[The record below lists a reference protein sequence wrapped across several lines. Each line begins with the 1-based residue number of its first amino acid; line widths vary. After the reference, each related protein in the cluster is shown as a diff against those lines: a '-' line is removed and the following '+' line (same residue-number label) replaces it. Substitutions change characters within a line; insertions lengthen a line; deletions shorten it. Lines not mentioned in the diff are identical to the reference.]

1 MRWTLLIIACVLVGM
16 NPAYAKEKLRPSLDR
31 IPEVEALASL
41 TQTRPILEQ
50 SPKPRQYPIV
60 LLHGMAGF
68 TTWGPFE
75 YFDGIPKALRQNGHE
90 VFLCEVSA
98 YQPIPVRALECG
110 EQIDAF
116 LERSGHRRVHL
127 IAHSHGGLDG
137 RYMIS
142 KLGYGDRIASLTTLT
157 TPHRG
162 SMLIDA
168 SAALLPDALGKFLSR
183 SMDMLVGYTRD
194 QPANLFG
201 QLEMLSAAY
210 MREEFNPAN
219 PNDPQVK
226 YYSIGARSQL
236 SPFVNWETTDILS
249 PTLWPTYIGIYMFE
263 GDSDGLVPL
272 SSSKWG
278 TYLGTLEADHLDQIG
293 VFKSYPSNTYE
304 HTAFFTNLADFLV
317 GKAPPPPELR
327 P

>member
-1 MRWTLLIIACVLVGM
+1 MACVLVGT
-16 NPAYAKEKLRPSLDR
+16 NPAHAEEKLKPSLDK

-41 TQTRPILEQ
+41 TTALPLVEK
-50 SPKPRQYPIV
+50 SKKHRQHPIV

-68 TTWGPFE
+68 VTWGPFE
-75 YFDGIPKALRQNGHE
+75 YFDGIPKALRSAGHE
-90 VFLCEVSA
+90 VFLCEVSG
-98 YQPIPVRALECG
+98 YQPIPVRAVECA
-110 EQIDAF
+110 EQIDIF
-116 LERSGHRRVHL
+116 LEQSDHQRVHL

-168 SAALLPDALGKFLSR
+168 SAALMPDALERFLTGG
-183 SMDMLVGYTRD
+183 MDTLVGYTRD
-194 QPANLFG
+194 QASNLFG

-219 PNDPQVK
+219 PNDPRVK
-226 YYSIGARSQL
+226 YYSIGARTQL
-236 SPFVNWETTDILS
+236 SPFVNWKTTDILT
-249 PTLWPTYIGIYMFE
+249 PTLWPTYIGIYLLE
-263 GDSDGLVPL
+263 GDNDGMVPL

-293 VFKSYPSNTYE
+293 VFKPYTSSTYE
-304 HTAFFTNLADFLV
+304 HTKFFTNLADFLV
-317 GKAPPPPELR
+317 GKGPPPPQLR